1 MWPWTAKRSRYA
13 GDQSVLGAGVR
24 VKGEIESDGELEIR
38 GQVIGDIYHA
48 GRLVIAPGARCASN
62 ILADQLVIAG
72 EVRGNVTARDQLEL
86 LPTGQLFG
94 DATCARLM
102 VAPGAVFQGATRMA
116 QAPAPPALPAPREM
130 PAARESQ
137 TLREAQSPRE
147 ILAPRSVPLDGP
159 LAILSEPLGE
169 GVREPLISLGVHA
182 VDEPA
187 PRRAPATDAPAFSGG
202 FSA

>member
-1 MWPWTAKRSRYA
+1 
-13 GDQSVLGAGVR
+13 
-24 VKGEIESDGELEIR
+24 
-38 GQVIGDIYHA
+38 
-48 GRLVIAPGARCASN
+48 
-62 ILADQLVIAG
+62 
-72 EVRGNVTARDQLEL
+72 
-86 LPTGQLFG
+86 
-94 DATCARLM
+94 
-102 VAPGAVFQGATRMA
+102 MA
-116 QAPAPPALPAPREM
+116 QPAAPAALPAPREM

-187 PRRAPATDAPAFSGG
+187 PRRASTTDAPAFSGG